1 MDETASLLKQLSEA
15 YGVSGYEAD
24 VSRLLLEMLEPL
36 GTVQQDR
43 IGSVL
48 CSQGNAGP
56 RVMIAGHMDEI
67 GFMVHHI
74 TNEGYLKFLP
84 LGGWWDQVMP
94 GQRVVIQTRKGN
106 VLGVIGARPPHFL
119 QAEER
124 NKMVD
129 KRDMYID
136 IGAVSKDE
144 VESAGVRPGD
154 PVVPDSKFE
163 IMANGKSYVCKAFDD
178 RVGVALMVQALRHF
192 ADKPHPNVLVGV
204 GTAMEEVGLRG
215 ARTAAEVAKP
225 DVCLVTELSLCG
237 DLPGMKP
244 EESCVKLGGG
254 PTLYLLDAQMIPNLA
269 LRDLVMDTAAELDI
283 PLQFQALTGGAGDGG
298 PIHLHGAGVP
308 TAMLGVPSRHVHSH
322 VNIIHRDDY
331 DATLRLLIRLLEKLD
346 AETVEAM

>member
-1 MDETASLLKQLSEA
+1 MDETAALLKQLSEA

-24 VSRLLLEMLEPL
+24 IRQVLLEMLEPL

-43 IGSVL
+43 IGSVV
-48 CSQGNAGP
+48 CSQGDAGP

-74 TNEGYLKFLP
+74 TNEGYLRFLP

-136 IGAVSKDE
+136 IGAVSRDE
-144 VESAGVRPGD
+144 VAAAGVRPGD
-154 PVVPDSKFE
+154 PVAPDSKFE
-163 IMANGKSYVCKAFDD
+163 VMANGKSYVCKAFDD
-178 RVGVALMVQALRHF
+178 RVGVALMVQTLRHF
-192 ADKPHPNVLVGV
+192 ADRPHPNVLVGV

-215 ARTAAEVAKP
+215 ARTAADVAKP

-269 LRDLVMDTAAELDI
+269 LRDLVIDTAAELGI

-331 DATLRLLIRLLEKLD
+331 DATLRLLVRLIEKLD
-346 AETVEAM
+346 VETVAAL